1 MVMKKFRQS
10 KSKKMTSRAHSNKV
24 KKTRQK
30 CVKHLPTPPKR
41 SIIVFLH
48 NYLALL
54 FSSSSSFWETP
65 SIFLIYQS
73 NVARRRKYLH
83 TRAIFVYDIW
93 FFFSTLNQ
101 GLIQRIFFRIKATK

>member
-1 MVMKKFRQS
+1 MVRTTKVYSYIYF
-10 KSKKMTSRAHSNKV
+10 TSHEEVQAIQVKENDLLRAHSNKV

-54 FSSSSSFWETP
+54 FSS
-65 SIFLIYQS
+65 
-73 NVARRRKYLH
+73 
-83 TRAIFVYDIW
+83 
-93 FFFSTLNQ
+93 
-101 GLIQRIFFRIKATK
+101 